1 MKISGNFNERSR
13 PEKQPVLRDANAAD
27 LYRKNVHHVGIGQ
40 QLLLHL
46 LHSEAI
52 PVGSK
57 S

>member
-1 MKISGNFNERSR
+1 MKISGNFNERGR
-13 PEKQPVLRDANAAD
+13 PEKQPVLGGANAAD
-27 LYRKNVHHVGIGQ
+27 LYRKNVHHVGIGR
-40 QLLLHL
+40 QLPLHL